1 MPVICLCYCTFG
13 LCFSFRE
20 FLFPLVKYLDTCMCP
35 PDMYNTC
42 VSLPRDWINVR
53 LWKKQPLRKIF
64 LTFYDLKLKEFN
76 FIHNSPLTLHC
87 HIESI
92 EDEKCSLFMW
102 SSSRRQVFIRL
113 NVQHLVLFITVMVGS
128 LWFLQRRWIAHARH
142 RPIC

>member
-13 LCFSFRE
+13 LCFSFKE
-20 FLFPLVKYLDTCMCP
+20 FLFPLVKYLDTYMCP
-35 PDMYNTC
+35 PDMYSTC

-53 LWKKQPLRKIF
+53 LWKTIIENDFFNILRSKIKGI
-64 LTFYDLKLKEFN
+64 Y
-76 FIHNSPLTLHC
+76 FIHNSPLILHY

-142 RPIC
+142 RPLY